1 VKILHLV
8 KKDLSPTEKA
18 ILEAHRTAH
27 EVVVVDLRTD
37 ADYGRIV
44 DQIAAADKVISW

>member
-1 VKILHLV
+1 MKILHIV

-18 ILEAHRTAH
+18 ILEAHRAAH
-27 EVVVVDLRTD
+27 EIAVVDLRTD

-44 DQIAAADKVISW
+44 GQIAAADRIISW